1 MGNAH
6 LGFKN
11 FHYCLRT
18 AGAVP
23 VPMPGAVRLTRD
35 PELTEIRVVPD
46 VIGAPS
52 EYAVCS
58 RDGIIRLGLEIV
70 SLPVQFLVDVLGYT
84 IDSNGVLAEGGH
96 PAVHFALLY
105 ETRTTEQGPVRHC
118 YMDCICKKPK
128 FDAATLSGSSG
139 FCTRKLEIAA
149 NKDIFGSGK
158 YKKSVTEEQSAS
170 VFAGW
175 FNALY

>member
-6 LGFKN
+6 RGFKN

-35 PELTEIRVVPD
+35 PELTEVRIVPD
-46 VIGAPS
+46 VIGAPV
-52 EYAVCS
+52 EYAAGYKG
-58 RDGIIRLGLEIV
+58 GIIRLGLTIV

-105 ETRTTEQGPVRHC
+105 ETGTTEQGAVRHC
-118 YMDCICKKPK
+118 YMDCVCKKPK
-128 FDAATLSGSSG
+128 FDAATLSASSG
-139 FCTRKLEIAA
+139 FNTRTLEIAA
-149 NKDIFGSGK
+149 NKDIFGSGM
-158 YKKSVTEEQSAS
+158 YKKSISEQDDPQ
-170 VFAGW
+170 VFAEW
-175 FNALY
+175 FTGVY